1 MVDAYAAHGIDLV
14 IDPNHTAIAGKS
26 VMVFSPEGDIHLCS
40 DGSPDVYSLQAQYF
54 HPTSNHQWHYAV
66 FGDYIA
72 SELDERCQPSLLNGI
87 AEINGDNFIV
97 AFSPLRRLGLTPIRV
112 GAVFMHELGHN
123 LGLRHGGNVDQN
135 FKPNYLSVMN
145 YSFIYG
151 GIPYAASLGS
161 TSIAGRRLDYSGAAL
176 PTLDESHLNEIV
188 GVGAGST
195 DITFFDTPNGF
206 GLGAA
211 SGPIDWN
218 LDGSIENDITVN
230 LDTSADCFPPA
241 VYPQCLNSYEQM
253 TGFDDWG
260 EIRGYLDGTLV
271 HEPKTI
277 VGENRANE
285 PMVIGVTPSSGRA
298 TGGTAVTITGTHFN
312 KATQVVFGAAGQ
324 ANFTIINDKT
334 IVAVAPLA
342 NLAGYVTDVTVVL
355 GQDPS
360 PGNESDQFT
369 YTGVL
374 PIITGLNPSSGPAGT
389 VITVNGSNF
398 TGSQAVTFGENS
410 ALWFTV
416 VDDHTITAQSPG
428 CCFLFGA
435 YHIGVF
441 NAYGANVLAPND
453 VFLFTPPPPP
463 PAVTSVSP
471 TSGPAAGSTPITI
484 RGSGFSGATSVS
496 VGPYGIAS
504 FTVIDDTTITAVTN
518 PAGAL
523 GPGTFDVTVNNAG
536 GASGINFNDGFTYF

>member
-1 MVDAYAAHGIDLV
+1 M

-26 VMVFSPEGDIHLCS
+26 VMVFSPEGDIHVCS
-40 DGSPDVYSLQAQYF
+40 DGIPDVYSLQAQYF

-97 AFSPLRRLGLTPIRV
+97 ALSPLRRLGLTPIRV
-112 GAVFMHELGHN
+112 GSVFMHELGHN

-230 LDTSADCFPPA
+230 LDTSADCFPRSLSA
-241 VYPQCLNSYEQM
+241 VSEFLRA
-253 TGFDDWG
+253 DD
-260 EIRGYLDGTLV
+260 RL
-271 HEPKTI
+271 
-277 VGENRANE
+277 
-285 PMVIGVTPSSGRA
+285 
-298 TGGTAVTITGTHFN
+298 
-312 KATQVVFGAAGQ
+312 
-324 ANFTIINDKT
+324 
-334 IVAVAPLA
+334 
-342 NLAGYVTDVTVVL
+342 
-355 GQDPS
+355 
-360 PGNESDQFT
+360 
-369 YTGVL
+369 
-374 PIITGLNPSSGPAGT
+374 
-389 VITVNGSNF
+389 
-398 TGSQAVTFGENS
+398 
-410 ALWFTV
+410 
-416 VDDHTITAQSPG
+416 
-428 CCFLFGA
+428 
-435 YHIGVF
+435 
-441 NAYGANVLAPND
+441 
-453 VFLFTPPPPP
+453 
-463 PAVTSVSP
+463 
-471 TSGPAAGSTPITI
+471 
-484 RGSGFSGATSVS
+484 
-496 VGPYGIAS
+496 
-504 FTVIDDTTITAVTN
+504 
-518 PAGAL
+518 
-523 GPGTFDVTVNNAG
+523 
-536 GASGINFNDGFTYF
+536 